1 MRQYSIAI
9 TFLLGNMGVLYAQNK
24 DSLNKEKSIDE
35 VIMVGTRVAPR
46 SSISTPLPIDAIDA
60 TILQSSGYNT
70 VDQALQY
77 RIPSFNSTSA
87 AVQDATS
94 LLDPY
99 EIRNLGS
106 SRTLILV
113 NGKRK
118 NQSSLIFTQN
128 TIGKGETGADLSSI
142 PNIAIKKIEIL
153 RDGAS
158 AQYGSDAIAGVV
170 NVILKDNIS
179 FSEVNFN
186 AGLYSKG
193 DGFSQNLNAITG
205 TTFKKGGFITI
216 ATSLQN
222 NNYAYRNGRVNA
234 KWEAQ
239 TFGVPQA
246 TVDEYLTRFPD
257 AQNKNAMPQKTSM
270 SILANAMVPVSE
282 RSRFYGNASYVAKKV
297 NSFANYRPS
306 YWVGPENNPL
316 APVPNSMDGY
326 IGFGPTFEGNIS
338 DYGGTLGF
346 KTKTLSDWAIDI
358 SATTGGNEILY
369 TVRNTFNPEL
379 GLNSPTSFS
388 PGGFRFNNLVGNI
401 DVNRRFS
408 DLFAIAFGTEAR
420 REWYEI
426 YAGDLASYMP
436 VPGAISFPG
445 MNASSAGKFSRSNIG
460 VYADAAFDFSEKTAL
475 NATVRYENYSDFGS
489 AFVWKG
495 SLRQDI
501 IGKKLI
507 FRASASTGF
516 RAPSLQQ
523 IYLSTNQAS
532 FTNGSVFVEGL
543 FSNVSPEATQ
553 VGIPK
558 LTAERSLNFTS
569 GFGIQ
574 PNKNFSVTIDGY
586 WITIRDRILLS
597 SRMRDLGIANV
608 ASASFFING
617 INTQTIGADMV
628 ANYRNIAL
636 GKGKMAVNLA
646 ANVNY
651 SKILRQSRMLETLNQ
666 EREGKDPFFNRME
679 EALTTTS
686 RPAFKGVAGIDYTI
700 QKWNFSVNNTIFGT
714 AKFVNDGTSP
724 DAYAGW
730 NAPNEAVMAYLQFRT
745 RMTTDL
751 MINFHI
757 NDKNTINVGVLNVFN
772 VIPRWRLVNVSPED
786 YDQAYN
792 AVTFNGRYPQAAYD
806 SQHFNIFGTRFTL
819 GYNIK
824 F

>member
-1 MRQYSIAI
+1 MKKSSVAI
-9 TFLLGNMGVLYAQNK
+9 VFLLGNMGVLYAQNK
-24 DSLNKEKSIDE
+24 DSLSKEKSIDE
-35 VIMVGTRVAPR
+35 VIMVGTRAAPR

-60 TILQSSGYNT
+60 SIIQSSGYNT
-70 VDQALQY
+70 VEQVLQY
-77 RIPSFNSTSA
+77 RIPSFNATSV

-99 EIRNLGS
+99 EVRNLGS

-118 NQSSLIFTQN
+118 NSSSIIFTQN

-186 AGLYSKG
+186 TGMYSKG
-193 DGFSQNLNAITG
+193 DGFSQSLNGISG

-222 NNYAYRNGRVNA
+222 SNYAYRNGIVNPY
-234 KWEAQ
+234 WEAE
-239 TFGVPQA
+239 TFGASLPV
-246 TVDEYLTRFPD
+246 VEGYLSKFPD
-257 AQNKNAMPQKTSM
+257 AQNKNASPQKISM
-270 SILANAMVPVSE
+270 SILANAMIPVSE
-282 RSRFYGNASYVAKKV
+282 RSKFYGNASFVAKKV
-297 NSFANYRPS
+297 NSFANYRPP

-316 APVPNSMDGY
+316 APIANSEENY
-326 IGFGPTFEGNIS
+326 IGFGPTFEGNIT

-346 KTKTLSDWAIDI
+346 KTKTLDGWAIDI

-369 TVRNTFNPEL
+369 TVRNTFNPEI
-379 GLNSPTSFS
+379 GLKSPTYFK
-388 PGGFRFNNLVGNI
+388 PGGFKFNNLVGNVDI
-401 DVNRRFS
+401 TKRFS
-408 DLFAIAFGTEAR
+408 DLFAIAVGTEAR
-420 REWYEI
+420 KEWYEI
-426 YAGDLASYMP
+426 YAGDQASYDP
-436 VPGAISFPG
+436 IPGAISFPG
-445 MNASSAGKFSRSNIG
+445 MNAASAGRFSRSNIG
-460 VYADAAFDFSEKTAL
+460 VYADAAIDFSESTTL
-475 NATVRYENYSDFGS
+475 NATARYENYSDFGS

-507 FRASASTGF
+507 FRASASTGL
-516 RAPSLQQ
+516 RAPTLQQ

-532 FTNGSVFVEGL
+532 FINGSVFVEGL

-558 LTAERSLNFTS
+558 LTAEKSLNFTS
-569 GFGIQ
+569 GFGFQ
-574 PNKNFSVTIDGY
+574 PNKNFSMTIDGY

-597 SRMRDLGIANV
+597 SRMKDLGIQNV

-617 INTQTIGADMV
+617 INTQTVGADIV
-628 ANYRNIAL
+628 ANYKNISL
-636 GKGKMAVNLA
+636 GKGKMALNLA

-651 SKILRQSRMLETLNQ
+651 SKILRESNMLNELNAHKQ
-666 EREGKDPFFNRME
+666 GGDPFFNRME

-686 RPAFKGVAGIDYTI
+686 RPALKGVISIDYSI
-700 QKWNFSVNNTIFGT
+700 KKWSFSVNNTVFGP
-714 AKFVNDGTSP
+714 AKFVNDGTSS
-724 DAYAGW
+724 DAYASW
-730 NAPNEAVMAYLQFRT
+730 NAPNEEAMAYLKFRT

-751 MINFHI
+751 MINYHI
-757 NDKNTINVGVLNVFN
+757 NDKNTINIGVVNAFN
-772 VIPRWRLVNVSPED
+772 IIPSWKLVNVSSED
-786 YDQAYN
+786 YERAYN
-792 AVTFNGRYPQAAYD
+792 AVTFNGRYSQSAYD
-806 SQHFNIFGTRFTL
+806 SQHFSIFGTRFTL

>member
-1 MRQYSIAI
+1 MKKTSVAIA
-9 TFLLGNMGVLYAQNK
+9 FFLGNVSLLYAQNK
-24 DSLNKEKSIDE
+24 DSLSKEKSIDE
-35 VIMVGTRVAPR
+35 VIMVGTRAAPR
-46 SSISTPLPIDAIDA
+46 SSIATPLPIDAIDA
-60 TILQSSGYNT
+60 SILQSSGYNT

-106 SRTLILV
+106 SRTLILI

-179 FSEVNFN
+179 FSEINLN
-186 AGLYSKG
+186 TGLFSKG
-193 DGFSQNLNAITG
+193 DGFSQSFNGITG

-216 ATSLQN
+216 AASLQN
-222 NNYAYRNGRVNA
+222 NNYAYRNGTVNPY
-234 KWEAQ
+234 WEAQ
-239 TFGVPQA
+239 TFGASQA
-246 TVDEYLTRFPD
+246 VVEDYLSRFPD
-257 AQNKNAMPQKTSM
+257 AQNKNALPQKTST
-270 SILANAMVPVSE
+270 SFSANAMIPISE
-282 RSRFYGNASYVAKKV
+282 RSKFYGNAAYVAKKV
-297 NSFANYRPS
+297 NSFANYRPP
-306 YWVGPENNPL
+306 YWVGPQNNPL
-316 APVPNSMDGY
+316 APIPNSPDGY
-326 IGFGPTFEGNIS
+326 IGFGPTFEGNVS

-346 KTKTLSDWAIDI
+346 KTKTLNGWGIDI

-369 TVRNTFNPEL
+369 TVRNTFNPAL
-379 GLNSPTSFS
+379 GLNSPTYFK
-388 PGGFRFNNLVGNI
+388 PGGFSFNNLLGNI
-401 DVNRRFS
+401 DVTKRFS
-408 DLFAIAFGTEAR
+408 DVFAIAFGTEAR

-426 YAGDLASYMP
+426 YSGDQISYNP

-460 VYADAAFDFSEKTAL
+460 VYADAAFDFSESTSL
-475 NATVRYENYSDFGS
+475 NATARYENYSDFGS

-543 FSNVSPEATQ
+543 FSNVSPEAQ
-553 VGIPK
+553 KVGIPK

-574 PNKNFSVTIDGY
+574 PNKNFSMTIDGY
-586 WITIRDRILLS
+586 WITIKDRILLS

-617 INTQTIGADMV
+617 INTQTVGADIV
-628 ANYRNIAL
+628 ANYRNIDL
-636 GKGKMAVNLA
+636 GKGKMAFNFA

-651 SKILRQSRMLETLNQ
+651 SKILRQSRMLDALNEQ
-666 EREGKDPFFNRME
+666 RIGRDPFFNRME

-686 RPAFKGVAGIDYTI
+686 RPSMKGVVGVDYNI
-700 QKWNFSVNNTIFGT
+700 KKWNFSVNNTIFGP
-714 AKFVNDGTSP
+714 AKFVNDGTSS

-730 NAPNEAVMAYLQFRT
+730 NAPNEAAMAYLEFRT

-751 MINFHI
+751 MINYHI
-757 NDKNTINVGVLNVFN
+757 NDRNTINIGVLNAFN
-772 VIPRWRLVNVSPED
+772 IIPKWRLINVSSED
-786 YDQAYN
+786 YDKAYN
-792 AVTFNGRYPQAAYD
+792 AVTFNGRYPQSAYD
-806 SQHFNIFGTRFTL
+806 SQHFNIFGTRFTV